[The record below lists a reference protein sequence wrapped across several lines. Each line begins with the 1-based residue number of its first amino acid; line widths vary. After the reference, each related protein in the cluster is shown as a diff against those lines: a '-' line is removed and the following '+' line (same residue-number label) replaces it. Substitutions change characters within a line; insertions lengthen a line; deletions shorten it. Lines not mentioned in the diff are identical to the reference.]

1 MRASWKETRPVRL
14 VQIVLLCLGITVALI
29 LSLQLW
35 TLSARKIQELQS
47 SRIDNI
53 VWTTSQL
60 EVEYLQL
67 ELSLKDA
74 RFGTGDPA
82 AAADSV
88 RRRFNVYY
96 TRIETLLASPLYRSA
111 FEETNGL
118 EMLGALKERNDR
130 LAPMIDAP
138 DAELIANAGPLLEA
152 LTGIARDVRHVSS
165 QGAIVGSVK
174 GEKAREEVGDIM
186 LRLSVVTA
194 VLMVLLTMLAGLF
207 FRLSQQNAR
216 RARKHRSTSVR
227 LAEVLGTT
235 PDALIVTDGDGRIDD
250 CNAAAAHLLKLDGEK
265 VIGRTFLTN
274 LLDQAGNVVPLPF
287 VTTGRVSALELDLS
301 AADGTIV
308 PVEVS
313 QGVAEVGTD
322 RFYVYFLRDIS
333 ERQKAARALEESRDK
348 ALAGQRAKSR
358 FLAVMSHEMRTPLNG
373 ILGLVEL
380 LRGNGTRSQKD
391 TDHYLDLLQH
401 SGQTLLNHVNDVLDI
416 AHLEADGVTLSE
428 APFDFEAMMERLM
441 APMQVAAERRGNRLN
456 LETVPD
462 RLGWFIGDEQRLYQV
477 LMNLVGNAVKYTE
490 NGEVNVTVTTTDR
503 PGGEKVSLEV
513 QVQDTGV
520 GIAEEERDRIFEDFI
535 RIEDNSRARKEG
547 TGLGLGIAQRI
558 VEAMGGEIGV
568 ESIPGEGSIFWFHV
582 DLIPAQMTAPVR
594 KEEDPG
600 LERPVKGLSVL
611 VVEDIAT
618 NRFVLRELLERDGN
632 TVTEAVNGEK
642 GVAAAQGTR
651 FDVILMDINMPVM
664 GGIEATRLIRQGG
677 ASRDSR
683 IVAVTA
689 HVFEQDKALF
699 REAGMDAVVSKPVS
713 RKSIRAVL
721 NGDGEVVAEPRK
733 TELLDKVHL
742 SQLLRNLSPDRADRL
757 VSGFLD
763 EAPEVLTAL
772 EDADWDD
779 AGNISQRV
787 HALSGAAAIIGAHR
801 FRNALVRLED
811 SLNNEQPQDLRGW
824 AQLLEALWQE
834 TRGALQDFLW
844 AHEQGK
850 EG

>member
-1 MRASWKETRPVRL
+1 MRASWKETRPIRL
-14 VQIVLLCLGITVALI
+14 VQIVLLCLGITVALV

-53 VWTTSQL
+53 VWTIGQL

-74 RFGTGDPA
+74 RLDTGDPA
-82 AAADSV
+82 SAADNI

-96 TRIETLLASPLYRSA
+96 TRIETLLGSPLYRSA
-111 FEETNGL
+111 FEKTDGL
-118 EMLGALKERNDR
+118 EILGALKDRNDR
-130 LAPMIDAP
+130 LAPTIDAP
-138 DAELIANAGPLLEA
+138 DADLIANAGTLLEA
-152 LTGIARDVRHVSS
+152 LTDTAKDVRHVSS

-186 LRLSVVTA
+186 LRLSVVTG
-194 VLMVLLTMLAGLF
+194 VLMVLLAMLAGLF

-250 CNAAAAHLLKLDGEK
+250 CNAAAAHLLKLDGER

-274 LLDQAGNVVPLPF
+274 LLDQTGRVVPLPF
-287 VTTGRVSALELDLS
+287 VTTGRVSAQELDLS

-333 ERQKAARALEESRDK
+333 ERQKAGRALKESRDK

-373 ILGLVEL
+373 ILGLVDVM
-380 LRGNGTRSQKD
+380 RGNGTRSQKD
-391 TDHYLDLLQH
+391 IDHYLDLLQH

-428 APFDFEAMMERLM
+428 APFDFEEMMERLM

-490 NGEVNVTVTTTDR
+490 NGDVNVTVTTTDR

-547 TGLGLGIAQRI
+547 TGLGLGIARRI

-582 DLIPAQMTAPVR
+582 DLSPAQMTAPVR

-600 LERPVKGLSVL
+600 LERPVRGLSVL

-642 GVAAAQGTR
+642 GVEAARDTR
-651 FDVILMDINMPVM
+651 FDVILMDVNMPLM

-713 RKSIRAVL
+713 RKTIRAVL

-742 SQLLRNLSPDRADRL
+742 SQLLRNLSPDRADKL

-834 TRGALQDFLW
+834 TRGALQEFLW
-844 AHEQGK
+844 AHEQDK

>member
-14 VQIVLLCLGITVALI
+14 VQIVLLCLGIAVALV

-35 TLSARKIQELQS
+35 TLSARKIQGLQS
-47 SRIDNI
+47 SRVDNI
-53 VWTTSQL
+53 VWTIGQV

-67 ELSLKDA
+67 ELSLKKIEL
-74 RFGTGDPA
+74 GVSDPA
-82 AAADSV
+82 EAAEEV
-88 RRRFNVYY
+88 RRRFNIFYS
-96 TRIETLLASPLYRSA
+96 RIETLLTGPMYRSA
-111 FEETNGL
+111 L
-118 EMLGALKERNDR
+118 EASKSLGMIGALKEQNDR
-130 LAPMIDAP
+130 LIAWIDAP
-138 DAELIANAGPLLEA
+138 DAELIAKATA
-152 LTGIARDVRHVSS
+152 LSDELSDAAKVVRHVST
-165 QGAIVGSVK
+165 QGNIFGAAE
-174 GEKAREEVGDIM
+174 GEKARKEVGDIM

-194 VLMVLLTMLAGLF
+194 VLMVLLAMLAGLF
-207 FRLSQQNAR
+207 FRLSQQNAQ

-250 CNAAAAHLLKLDGEK
+250 CNAAAAHLLKLDGEE

-274 LLDQAGNVVPLPF
+274 LLDQTGKVVPLPF

-313 QGVAEVGTD
+313 QGVAEVGPD
-322 RFYVYFLRDIS
+322 RYYVYFLRDIS
-333 ERQKAARALEESRDK
+333 ERQKAARALKESRDK

-373 ILGLVEL
+373 ILGLVDVM
-380 LRGNGTRSQKD
+380 RSNGTRSQKD

-441 APMQVAAERRGNRLN
+441 APMQVAAERRGNQLN

-490 NGEVNVTVTTTDR
+490 KGEVNVIVTTTDR

-547 TGLGLGIAQRI
+547 TGLGLGIARRI

-582 DLIPAQMTAPVR
+582 DLIPAQMTASVR
-594 KEEDPG
+594 KEEEPG
-600 LERPVKGLSVL
+600 PERPVRGLSVL

-632 TVTEAVNGEK
+632 KVTEAVNGKK
-642 GVAAAQGTR
+642 GVEAARGTR

-721 NGDGEVVAEPRK
+721 SGEGEIVGEPRK

-742 SQLLRNLSPDRADRL
+742 SQLLRNLSPDRADKL